1 MAQMAIYETNISIV
15 NGVFQITPTEDFES
29 SIFQS
34 STEPFLR
41 FATQENLADNC
52 PICRD
57 DLVSKD
63 EPSTQVSFLKC
74 GHFMH
79 TQCIDNYIYSNFV
92 RNSTCPVCRTV
103 LFKKAIDYFL
113 EAISAESESGTIVAL
128 EQIRLQ
134 TDIGTLLNRTDEHLQ
149 QCISWLKSPNKE
161 LARSFLYIFKMMLD
175 YTGENGLDRV
185 YEPFSNEIQFIL
197 REVSA
202 FDIFK
207 ILEYEV
213 RNDLEISINVFYKVL
228 DCFYS
233 VDGNFILF
241 GGDRFSEEKLNYHRK
256 NLVYLT
262 KKVSGLIC
270 GCFQNKKLR
279 QHDWVDYI
287 DHLEAINH
295 LRRCD
300 IKWHLQFCLFR
311 KINQSLVRN
320 VIPDEGDVY
329 MLRSAFSGN
338 PNSATYHILLFYNE
352 HFFDLAFSLD
362 LRPPTDSPL
371 FGRWSHFVK
380 IVLDIYKG
388 LIEGQ
393 YVDNDFKFVYDFKF
407 SHIECFTPMQE
418 TCIEFLD
425 WWLEQLK
432 KGRLLSF
439 IFRNTIVE
447 VTEKIWDIILGIED
461 ESLSSAY
468 AHLIDKA
475 NSILGSVYGS
485 NRFC

>member
-1 MAQMAIYETNISIV
+1 MARMAIYETNISIV
-15 NGVFQITPTEDFES
+15 NGVFQITPTEDSES

-34 STEPFLR
+34 SAEPFLR
-41 FATQENLADNC
+41 FATQEKLAEDC
-52 PICRD
+52 PICMD

-79 TQCIDNYIYSNFV
+79 TQCIDNYIYMNFV
-92 RNSTCPVCRTV
+92 LNSTCPCCRTV

-113 EAISAESESGTIVAL
+113 EAISAESESETIVAL
-128 EQIRLQ
+128 KKIRLQ

-161 LARSFLYIFKMMLD
+161 LARSFLCIFNMMLD
-175 YTGENGLDRV
+175 YRGENGSAHF

-213 RNDLEISINVFYKVL
+213 RNDLEISIKILYKVL

-233 VDGNFILF
+233 VDSNFILF

-256 NLVYLT
+256 NLVHIT
-262 KKVSGLIC
+262 KKVSRLIC
-270 GCFQNKKLR
+270 GFFENKKLS
-279 QHDWVDYI
+279 QDTLQFYHDWVDYI
-287 DHLEAINH
+287 NHLEAIKH

-320 VIPDEGDVY
+320 VIPDEVDVD
-329 MLRSAFSGN
+329 MLRSAFANFAGN
-338 PNSATYHILLFYNE
+338 PNSATYRIFLHNNE

-380 IVLDIYKG
+380 IVLGIYKG
-388 LIEGQ
+388 FIEARHLDYYFG
-393 YVDNDFKFVYDFKF
+393 FIYDFKF
-407 SHIECFTPMQE
+407 SHIECFTPLQE

-432 KGRLLSF
+432 KGRQ
-439 IFRNTIVE
+439 I
-447 VTEKIWDIILGIED
+447 
-461 ESLSSAY
+461 
-468 AHLIDKA
+468 
-475 NSILGSVYGS
+475 
-485 NRFC
+485 